1 MNKMAEKISAAMN
14 DNELM
19 QMIED
24 HYQGEAQLLTGGA
37 EENLLKLAE
46 LRGNITEAE
55 EQRWVEIK
63 EVFQSTKMSKNAEV
77 EIGLRIADK
86 LGEISTAFQHSDEVL
101 SSGQAQLQ
109 TVVKHVVK
117 QLHQISTS
125 ITEGGKTN
133 SLSKQM
139 DSIATQ
145 LYLIGK
151 SVTESSENTPLT
163 KQMEQISTGLSS
175 LGKDLNKTLEQPRIE
190 AALLPQLSTISD
202 QLQQLKSSVDDSG
215 SQSDVAEQLKA
226 ITQGVQHMGQGLAEV
241 SETAKLRLDWLR
253 NIKSKSKKKT
263 VADE

>member
-1 MNKMAEKISAAMN
+1 M
-14 DNELM
+14 
-19 QMIED
+19 
-24 HYQGEAQLLTGGA
+24 
-37 EENLLKLAE
+37 
-46 LRGNITEAE
+46 
-55 EQRWVEIK
+55 
-63 EVFQSTKMSKNAEV
+63 
-77 EIGLRIADK
+77 
-86 LGEISTAFQHSDEVL
+86 GEISTAFQHSDEVL
-101 SSGQAQLQ
+101 SLGQAQLQ

-175 LGKDLNKTLEQPRIE
+175 LGKDLNNTLEQPRIE

-202 QLQQLKSSVDDSG
+202 QLQQIKSSVDDNG
-215 SQSDVAEQLKA
+215 SQSDVAEQLKE
-226 ITQGVQHMGQGLAEV
+226 ITRGVQHMGKGLSEV

-253 NIKSKSKKKT
+253 NIKNKTKKKII
-263 VADE
+263 ADE